1 MNLDLTSNAI
11 KFIQKME
18 GGKSFPL
25 TVSPLK
31 IDLKMSDNNLTL
43 KSDLRVENNGRLSTD
58 LVMKDLSKARAL
70 SGNIHLDQ
78 LSLKLIRPLLERGD
92 SVDGNVNARL
102 TVSAPQPLRYCTE
115 I

>member
-1 MNLDLTSNAI
+1 
-11 KFIQKME
+11 
-18 GGKSFPL
+18 
-25 TVSPLK
+25 
-31 IDLKMSDNNLTL
+31 MSDNNLTL

-102 TVSAPQPLRYCTE
+102 TVSGTATSPLLHGNLNVTE
-115 I
+115 LKARSVTMPFDITGGNLAMNFHGQHRL